1 MRKFLN
7 YTPNFTEILAMLF
20 VYIGILTVYGDYVMS
35 HPVNVL
41 FQGAATFLI
50 LVFTMWLSRLFINFI
65 KSLN

>member
-35 HPVNVL
+35 HPVNILV
-41 FQGAATFLI
+41 QGTATFLI